1 MAIYKKTAKEIAE
14 LLSAEIVCGEKEYAS
29 KTVYRIEYD
38 SRKIEKNDI
47 FVCLTGFKSDGHQFA
62 AMAYSNGCRVFL
74 CERKPILPG
83 NALIMLVPN
92 TRAALASLS
101 AYFYDYPAN
110 KLKIIGVTGTK
121 GKTTTALLISSIL
134 NKSGKSCAY
143 IGSNGVIINGKR
155 TETVNTT
162 PESRDLHHYFALMLK
177 ADVHYAVM
185 EVSSQSLISHRID
198 GIPFEIKIFTNL
210 SPDHI
215 GDGEHADFNEY
226 RAAKASFFNGYT
238 GTVIYNSDS
247 PDAEAVI
254 GGRGEGAGLIS
265 FGMETADFAGR
276 GGSLY
281 RDETALGIEFECMHA
296 NDSVPIKLRSP
307 GAFSIYNGLAAIA
320 AADCIGI
327 TPASSAAILAEISVT
342 GRFEIVPG
350 LAGRTFIIDYAHNG
364 ESMRRALAALREYA
378 PSRLIVVFGSVG
390 GRTKG
395 RRRELAEAASALA
408 DISIISSDNPDF
420 ENPLDIINE
429 IEFYMAPKHEYIKIP
444 DREAAVRYAVRTSK
458 PGDIVLFAGK
468 GHETYQLIYGKKV
481 PFIEA
486 DIIRDECMLAGT
498 KNL

>member
-1 MAIYKKTAKEIAE
+1 MDVFKKTAREIADH
-14 LLSAEIVCGEKEYAS
+14 LSAEIISGEKEYAS
-29 KTVYRIEYD
+29 KTVYRIGYD
-38 SRKIEKNDI
+38 SRKIQKDDI
-47 FVCLTGFKSDGHQFA
+47 FVCLTGFKADGHQFA
-62 AMAYSNGCRVFL
+62 TAAYNNGCRVFL
-74 CERKPILPG
+74 CERKPTLPG
-83 NALIMLVPN
+83 KALVMLVPN

-101 AYFYDYPAN
+101 AYFYGNPAD

-162 PESRDLHHYFALMLK
+162 PESRDLHHYFALMVR

-215 GDGEHADFNEY
+215 GDGEHTDFNEY
-226 RAAKASFFNGYT
+226 RNAKASFFNGYN

-254 GGRGEGAGLIS
+254 GGHGDGARLIS

-281 RDETALGIEFECMHA
+281 RDDTALGIEFECMHA
-296 NDSVPIKLRSP
+296 DDFVPIKLRSP

-320 AADCIGI
+320 AADCVGI
-327 TPASSAAILAEISVT
+327 SPRASADILRETSVT
-342 GRFEIVPG
+342 GRFEIVTG

-364 ESMRRALAALREYA
+364 ESMRRALAALREYDPA
-378 PSRLIVVFGSVG
+378 RLIVVFGSVG

-408 DISIISSDNPDF
+408 DISIISSDNPDY
-420 ENPLDIINE
+420 ENPLDIIDE
-429 IEFYMAPKHEYIKIP
+429 IELYMAPKHEYIKIP
-444 DREAAVRYAVRTSK
+444 DREAAVRYAVRMSE

-468 GHETYQLIYGKKV
+468 GHETYQLVYGKKL
-481 PFIEA
+481 PLIEA
-486 DIIRDECMLAGT
+486 DIIRDECMLAGA